1 MNKPLT
7 REEWL
12 TYLDTTWKKCLAD
25 AWQKDWDD
33 MNKEDIIAMARRAGA
48 HDDGFE
54 VRFVELRYLERFAAL
69 VAAAEREACAELA
82 FEMLVKV
89 EGTDF
94 DVPDAIRARGNT

>member
-1 MNKPLT
+1 MN
-7 REEWL
+7 
-12 TYLDTTWKKCLAD
+12 D
-25 AWQKDWDD
+25 
-33 MNKEDIIAMARRAGA
+33 DIIEMARESDVSIRSIW
-48 HDDGFE
+48 DGIALK
-54 VRFVELRYLERFAAL
+54 RLAAL